1 VKFRRFLP
9 LLAVGFVTLAFV
21 GCDNDPDRGT
31 GEIGPITPR
40 DPIPL
45 TNYVADVAMNGGS
58 GTYQVDEMPSG
69 AAAAPTI
76 LGSSRF
82 VRGAQMVMT
91 VTVEDTATM
100 LYVST
105 TRADIGYFEID
116 LTQPRVVDE
125 VASARVEARMEKLLQ
140 AREARGLPRVE
151 TGFRAPRTVTL
162 TLEPAENATSFLV
175 AVRSSD
181 GTAVSQQATLQ
192 ASVINDA
199 QASDKLQVSLNWIDE
214 VDYDLHLVT
223 PDGFRIF
230 FGAQQRPGGGELDLD
245 SNAACNIDF
254 KNNENITWASAEDPP
269 LGEYT
274 LQIHLWSACDATGD
288 LPYVVTK
295 VVNGT
300 PEFFQGTVP
309 VTESGGDYITID
321 TFTLQ

>member
-1 VKFRRFLP
+1 MKFRRLLP
-9 LLAVGFVTLAFV
+9 LLAVGFVTVTFF
-21 GCDNDPDRGT
+21 GCDNDPDRGA
-31 GEIGPITPR
+31 GEIGPVTPR

-45 TNYVADVAMNGGS
+45 TNYVADVAMDGTS
-58 GTYQVDEMPSG
+58 GTYQVDEMPTG
-69 AAAAPTI
+69 DGAAPTI

-82 VRGAQMVMT
+82 VRGAQMVLS
-91 VTVEDTATM
+91 VTVEDTQNM

-116 LTQPRVVDE
+116 LTQSRVVDDF
-125 VASARVEARMEKLLQ
+125 AGGSAAARIDKLVQ
-140 AREARGLPRVE
+140 VREAQGLPSVE
-151 TGFRAPRTVTL
+151 TGFRAPRTFTL
-162 TLEPAENATSFLV
+162 TLEPSATATSFLV
-175 AVRSSD
+175 AVRSTD
-181 GTAVSQQATLQ
+181 GTTVSQRATLQ
-192 ASVINDA
+192 ASVISDA
-199 QASDKLQVSLNWIDE
+199 QASDKLQVSLNWIDD

-245 SNAACNIDF
+245 SNAACNLDF

-269 LGEYT
+269 LGQYT

-295 VVNGT
+295 VVSGT

-309 VTESGGDYITID
+309 VSESGGDYITID